1 MDMEVAVIGPGT
13 MGLMIAR
20 RLVDLGLC
28 QERDLRLSRVR
39 PGRRARVE
47 QVLPGAGIPEG
58 NREAVDGADLIVLA
72 VKPKSVQA
80 VAAELR
86 SRVRDNALIL
96 SVVTGLDLETMR
108 GDFGS
113 PNVVRTSTNIG
124 IECGAATTY
133 WISGEGVSAEAR
145 SVAVEIITSWG
156 DEIECSDESLLD
168 IAMVGVGSG
177 PALVI
182 EFAHALTR
190 AMVTQGMPHDLAE
203 RGILSLLKGTVE
215 LRAAA
220 QDRSMAYF
228 QQEVVTPG
236 GITAEALLA
245 LEEGRF
251 RATVIN
257 AFRRAHHKVSRLA
270 AIEKG
275 DDSL

>member
-1 MDMEVAVIGPGT
+1 MEVAVIGPGT

-20 RLVDLGLC
+20 RLVDSDIC
-28 QERDLRLSRVR
+28 QQENLRLSRVR
-39 PGRRARVE
+39 EARRPAVEKILPNARVLNDN
-47 QVLPGAGIPEG
+47 QTA
-58 NREAVDGADLIVLA
+58 ATGADLIVLA
-72 VKPKSVQA
+72 VKPKSVQS

-86 SRVRDNALIL
+86 SHVRDRALII

-108 GDFGS
+108 SDFGS

-124 IECGAATTY
+124 IECGVATTY
-133 WISGEGVSAEAR
+133 WIAGEGVSPDAR
-145 SVAVEIITSWG
+145 ETAARIVRSWG
-156 DEIECSDESLLD
+156 DEIECGDEALLD

-215 LRAAA
+215 LRNAAL
-220 QDRSMAYF
+220 DRSMAYF

-245 LEEGRF
+245 LEEGGF

-270 AIEKG
+270 AIERGKE
-275 DDSL
+275 

>member
-1 MDMEVAVIGPGT
+1 MEVAVIGPGT

-20 RLVDLGLC
+20 RFVDSGIC
-28 QERDLRLSRVR
+28 REEDLRLSRVR
-39 PGRRARVE
+39 PGRRAAIE
-47 QVLPGAGIPEG
+47 KALPNVRILTD
-58 NREAVDGADLIVLA
+58 NREAVRGANLIVLA
-72 VKPKSVQA
+72 VKPRSVQP

-86 SRVRDNALIL
+86 SEIRDKALII

-108 GDFGS
+108 SDFGS

-133 WISGEGVSAEAR
+133 WIAGSDISPEAR
-145 SVAVEIITSWG
+145 DTAVGIIRSWG
-156 DEIECSDESLLD
+156 DEIECNDESLLD
-168 IAMVGVGSG
+168 IAMVGVGAG

-203 RGILSLLKGTVE
+203 RGILSLLKGTVD
-215 LRAAA
+215 LRMAA
-220 QDRSMAYF
+220 QDRSLAYF

-245 LEEGRF
+245 MEEGRF
-251 RATVIN
+251 RATIIN

-270 AIEKG
+270 AVEKG
-275 DDSL
+275 GE